1 MADIVDAAT
10 RSRMMSGIRGKNT
23 APEMYVRSALHRK
36 GFRFRLHAS
45 ELPGKPDIVLPRY
58 KAVFLVNGCFWH
70 GHNCALFRLPK
81 TRPEFWASKLQ
92 RNRMNDARAIDNLES
107 IGWRV
112 GVIWECA
119 IRGANALD
127 QDELGSKLAD
137 WLRSQET
144 MLSVSSTIAGS
155 KK

>member
-1 MADIVDAAT
+1 
-10 RSRMMSGIRGKNT
+10 MSGIRGKNT

-58 KAVFLVNGCFWH
+58 KAVFLVHGCFWH
-70 GHNCALFRLPK
+70 GHDCALFRLPK

-92 RNRMNDARAIDNLES
+92 RNRMNDERAIDNLAS

-112 GVIWECA
+112 GVIWECS

-127 QDELGSKLAD
+127 QDGLGSKLAD
-137 WLRSQET
+137 WLRSKET
-144 MLSVSSTIAGS
+144 MLSVSSTIAGC